1 MGREKE
7 KKELKDFICK
17 TLAEATGTPVDFK
30 ERCCILGC
38 DACIFNGLPK
48 ALIDADY
55 GHIPTALNA
64 YLHSNVKAA
73 AMIDSIVTIKQREA
87 VKEFAERLK
96 EMLAE
101 NSIEDGF
108 DYDYLDYSGTIQ
120 TIDELSKEYGDG
132 E

>member
-1 MGREKE
+1 MDKEKE
-7 KKELKDFICK
+7 IEEITDLLVNQGVFNNLVCRQDYAYPDAVIYENCRQV
-17 TLAEATGTPVDFK
+17 AEILVNTG
-30 ERCCILGC
+30 
-38 DACIFNGLPK
+38 
-48 ALIDADY
+48 Y

-73 AMIDSIVTIKQREA
+73 AMIDSIVAIKQREA
-87 VKEFAERLK
+87 VKEFAEKLK

-120 TIDELSKEYGDG
+120 TIDELLKEYEHD
-132 E
+132 